1 MTSPSPS
8 KLGRKPKLP
17 PGRPRLRKLSPVT
30 RRKRIDQRL
39 RALRKPPRQV
49 RSWAWPAGLAAAGTA
64 WYVSD
69 SLRHR
74 REGAFGY
81 DMGADLEVDSPDFV
95 RAAEALTGAPISEG
109 NHAEL
114 LINGD
119 SIFPAILETIR
130 SAERT
135 LNLETYVYWRG
146 DITSEVAGA
155 VCERAKAGV
164 RCNVIL
170 DALGSALM
178 DRSQIREMQDA
189 GVNVVRFRPVKPYT
203 LRRLAN
209 RSHRRVLVVD
219 GKVGMTGGVGIAEEW
234 TGNAEDPDHWRDTHV
249 RVQGPVVRGLQ
260 GAFAEHWLEATGE
273 VLGGEDYLPH
283 LDPVGP
289 DGEPGGERA
298 RDDAGRM
305 QLVRSKS
312 NVGDTNV
319 EALYYLAIASASK
332 SLDLTAAYFVP
343 RPAFTDALADAAR
356 RGVDVRILVP
366 GPHIDKPFVRVAGR
380 DAYDELLDAGARIF
394 EYQPTMLHAK
404 SLVVDGV
411 WSSVGTV
418 NFDNRSFQLHDEVT
432 LCVWDSR
439 FAGELTDAFERD
451 IARSDEIEQERW
463 SGRGPRRRAAEAA
476 MRVARREL

>member
-1 MTSPSPS
+1 MRPEL
-8 KLGRKPKLP
+8 KLKR
-17 PGRPRLRKLSPVT
+17 RRFRRLSPVT

-49 RSWAWPAGLAAAGTA
+49 RSWAWPAGFAAAGAA
-64 WYVSD
+64 WYASD

-81 DMGADLEVDSPDFV
+81 DMGANLDVDTPDFV

-114 LINGD
+114 FINGD
-119 SIFPAILETIR
+119 KIFPAILETIR

-146 DITSEVAGA
+146 DITSDVAGA
-155 VCERAKAGV
+155 VCERARAGV

-178 DRSQIREMQDA
+178 DRSQISEMQDA

-249 RVQGPVVRGLQ
+249 RVQGPIVRGLQ

-273 VLGGEDYLPH
+273 VLGGDDYLPH
-283 LDPVGP
+283 LDDVEGP
-289 DGEPGGERA
+289 D
-298 RDDAGRM
+298 DDDHDGRM
-305 QLVRSKS
+305 QIVRSKS

-343 RPAFTDALADAAR
+343 RPAFTRALADAAG
-356 RGVDVRILVP
+356 RGVDIRILVP

-380 DAYDELLDAGARIF
+380 DAYDELIAAGARIF

-418 NFDNRSFQLHDEVT
+418 NFDNRSFQLHDEIT
-432 LCVWDSR
+432 LCVWDSH
-439 FAGELTDAFERD
+439 FAGKLTEAFEDDLR
-451 IARSDEIEQERW
+451 RSDEIEPERW
-463 SGRGPRRRAAEAA
+463 SGRGPRRRAAEVA